1 MTRFSATVGVI
12 CISFSAILVRAADV
26 SPSTAA
32 VFRAAYAIPILFV
45 MWLFVKERDRRSVQ
59 TRLVAV
65 SAGLLL
71 AVDLTV
77 WHHSIEYIGAGL
89 ATVLANVQVVF
100 VGFAAWIIWR
110 EKPSRST
117 IWVTP
122 IMAVGLLLVSG
133 LGRPDAYGSNPVLG
147 VLLGATTG
155 LTYAGFLLVFR
166 IATRRQHAPA
176 AGSLLDA
183 TIGTLVGAIVL
194 GELFGSIA
202 FRPTWPAHGWLVVL
216 AVVSQAVGWLL
227 IATALPKVPAL
238 ETSILLLIQPIAA
251 MLWGRLFFDETV
263 SWVQGVGVVF
273 VILGVVIVSTRGVT
287 GRLRARR
294 VA

>member
-1 MTRFSATVGVI
+1 MIRFSATVGVI